1 LIQDLDAG
9 SYLGIETGER
19 MYVAATVINGRSTR
33 AVGAKLGEAEDNV
46 RIVAEAGQRVTDGS
60 DGAQAVVWS
69 RLVLRMDVRSASM
82 ITITISI
89 TVSISITMRMAI
101 RVTVVVVGVVVAG
114 RTDVERGL
122 RVGVCI
128 RVRSVISIHVC
139 GRLIVPRRSRMR
151 VEIGAVMMMMKLM
164 VKRWFVAVMG
174 RRQCV
179 VEEVVLEG
187 RQRRG
192 SSSSSR
198 DVSVRVMGPVD
209 VRVCGRGRRRRR
221 EQVEMGMRVVWVRN
235 GERRRR
241 RLKVIEL
248 DDWDIVGIV
257 LHRMVRS
264 TVGRKTMGHEWTC
277 EDE

>member
-1 LIQDLDAG
+1 
-9 SYLGIETGER
+9 

-82 ITITISI
+82 ITITI

-192 SSSSSR
+192 SSSR
-198 DVSVRVMGPVD
+198 DR
-209 VRVCGRGRRRRR
+209 
-221 EQVEMGMRVVWVRN
+221 MRVVWVRN
-235 GERRRR
+235 GERR